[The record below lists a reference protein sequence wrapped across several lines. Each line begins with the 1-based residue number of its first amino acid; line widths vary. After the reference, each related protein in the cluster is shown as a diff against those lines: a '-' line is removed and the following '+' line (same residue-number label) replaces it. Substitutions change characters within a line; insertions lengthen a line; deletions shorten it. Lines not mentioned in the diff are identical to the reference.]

1 VYPNAI
7 ASAALE
13 AVEFLPNF
21 PVATVSYGYTR
32 DEREPGASQLV
43 PFRWK
48 GKLRVYGSIAKTE
61 ALLFKLD
68 PLKVWNWLA
77 AGGLVKGEATTSR
90 DARLSLLD
98 VARTYPATEEHPD
111 DVSREV
117 MTLVHSYAHRTIRRL
132 AASAGIERDSLAEY
146 LIPGHLAY
154 IVYAASRG
162 DFVLGGL
169 QAVFETRLHEVLDD
183 IVNGESRCP
192 LDPGCRS
199 GGGACMACLH
209 LGEMSCRRFNRDLDR
224 RVLFGAGGYLR

>member
-1 VYPNAI
+1 
-7 ASAALE
+7 
-13 AVEFLPNF
+13 
-21 PVATVSYGYTR
+21 
-32 DEREPGASQLV
+32 
-43 PFRWK
+43 
-48 GKLRVYGSIAKTE
+48 
-61 ALLFKLD
+61 
-68 PLKVWNWLA
+68 
-77 AGGLVKGEATTSR
+77 
-90 DARLSLLD
+90 
-98 VARTYPATEEHPD
+98 
-111 DVSREV
+111 
-117 MTLVHSYAHRTIRRL
+117 
-132 AASAGIERDSLAEY
+132 
-146 LIPGHLAY
+146 LAY